1 MNEESIKER
10 LEKEF
15 EYAYKKYRKI
25 NRDIEIMLDGFSK
38 ECFEPA
44 CNIELLKEVQSS
56 YFGLAITLKRALI
69 DIQKKEKEDGR

>member
-1 MNEESIKER
+1 MNEENIKER

-15 EYAYKKYRKI
+15 EYANGKYRKT

-56 YFGLAITLKRALI
+56 YFGLALTLKRALI
-69 DIQKKEKEDGR
+69 DICKKENKND